1 MALAYA
7 AVSPTAAGCVNAWA
21 GRYGERGALREF
33 VMEHLRC
40 VAPGAVPLATL
51 HKLVIARFALN
62 LRTPRERA
70 NLRRTLSTLMQHQN
84 GTYQYKLAALPA
96 YAEFAGRLF
105 VTFARTRASYLRG
118 ESCAPRMTVHAV
130 TAEPVKLD
138 EFPGFKTVDIS
149 FEDLDYLVRS
159 GTTSWRTALGS
170 VAGVYLISDTLTGKL
185 YVGSATGEGGI
196 WGRWCQYV
204 DGHGHNVELKKLV
217 GTEGIERAKHYR
229 FSVLEIADT
238 HASSGEVL
246 ERESH
251 WKRVLLTRIHGWN
264 AN

>member
-1 MALAYA
+1 MSLISLPEVARWLFVGVYA
-7 AVSPTAAGCVNAWA
+7 SQG
-21 GRYGERGALREF
+21 
-33 VMEHLRC
+33 
-40 VAPGAVPLATL
+40 
-51 HKLVIARFALN
+51 KQ
-62 LRTPRERA
+62 
-70 NLRRTLSTLMQHQN
+70 QHAN
-84 GTYQYKLAALPA
+84 GTYQYKLAALSA

-138 EFPGFKTVDIS
+138 GFPGFKTVNIS

-159 GTTSWRTALGS
+159 GTPSWRTALGS

-217 GTEGIERAKHYR
+217 GTEGIARAKHYR

-238 HASSGEVL
+238 HASSAEVL

-251 WKRVLLTRIHGWN
+251 WKRVLLTRVHGWN